1 MAAQVEK
8 ETCRTLT
15 HKQCWSP
22 RAELKTSRENGI
34 GFGQATRA
42 YNANGTIRFDKISEL
57 RAQHPEALKEWSWE
71 NRYDPVMQM
80 RGLVLADATSF
91 KRFSKLAAT
100 PMDAWRFTLAGYNGG
115 DGAVLQDRLRCT
127 RVKGCNPKLW
137 YGNVEIHSGKSRVKW
152 NGYGES
158 AYDINRGYVR
168 RIETRAPAYKSH
180 WEEQYDNKPK

>member
-57 RAQHPEALKEWSWE
+57 RAQHPKALKEWSWE

-127 RVKGCNPKLW
+127 RVKGCDPKLW

-168 RIETRAPAYKSH
+168 RIETRAPAYKSP
-180 WEEQYDNKPK
+180 WEEQYDDKPK